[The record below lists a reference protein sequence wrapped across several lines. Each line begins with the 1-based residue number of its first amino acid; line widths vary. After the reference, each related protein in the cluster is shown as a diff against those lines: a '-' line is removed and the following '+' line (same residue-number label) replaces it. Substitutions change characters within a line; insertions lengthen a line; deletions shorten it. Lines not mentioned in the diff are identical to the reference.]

1 MKTKSKKKVGVKE
14 YNYLRFEGE
23 YNIMM
28 KGKSSKKS
36 FSFDLRNYYEDI
48 TYLVM
53 ILANGEMVVA
63 DKDSY
68 LRNAYLASIKSKK

>member
-1 MKTKSKKKVGVKE
+1 MGVKE
-14 YNYLRFEGE
+14 YNYVEFEGE
-23 YNIMM
+23 FNIVH
-28 KGKSSKKS
+28 KGKSIKKK
-36 FSFDLRNYYEDI
+36 FDFKLRNYYKDI

-68 LRNAYLASIKSKK
+68 LKNAYLASIKTKKWFRK